1 MIADQIVSISEL
13 RKNATKYVKKA
24 QDTKLAQ
31 YIFINNKLEW
41 AIVDIEWLE
50 NVNKYF
56 VQAYPDDIQA
66 FEESSH
72 WEKWVEAFSFLDSL
86 TSKNV

>member
-1 MIADQIVSISEL
+1 MIADQVVSISEL

-24 QDTKLAQ
+24 RDTKQAQ
-31 YIFINNKLEW
+31 YIFINNKPQW
-41 AIVDIEWLE
+41 AIVNIEWLE

-72 WEKWVEAFSFLDSL
+72 WEEWVEAFAFLESL
-86 TSKNV
+86 NNKDV